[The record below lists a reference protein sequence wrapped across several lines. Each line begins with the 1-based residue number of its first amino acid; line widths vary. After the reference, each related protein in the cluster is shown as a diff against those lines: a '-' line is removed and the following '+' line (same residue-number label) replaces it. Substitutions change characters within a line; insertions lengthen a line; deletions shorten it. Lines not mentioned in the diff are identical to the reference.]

1 MFNTASISTCEVC
14 GKADLRTVLKL
25 GNHPLCG
32 DLIKVGNSKRCQE
45 YPIEILFCP
54 VCITA
59 HQKYQVPKEKLFHEE
74 YQYRAR
80 MTPSVLSGMESLV
93 ESVAD
98 QLGALDGKRV
108 LDVGCNDG
116 SLLDYFASKGA
127 ITVGVEP
134 TKAAL
139 ESKHRTLNSFFDK
152 ETSEALSTE
161 FGCFDVITF
170 TNVFAHIEN
179 LDGLLDN
186 LIPLLNDETV
196 LVIENHYMGE
206 ILKRNQF
213 DTFYHEHPRTYSL
226 RSFEFIARKLNRNVS
241 HYEFLSRYG
250 GNIRVTIDKNPS
262 VTSLAS
268 EDLFEDRFE
277 EMQVAISNWCDETK
291 SKIDSLNE
299 RVGPIVGKAF
309 PGRAAILIKILG
321 LSEKNLACVYEI
333 TGSKKTGYYVPGTRI
348 EIKPEKELFG
358 LEKAPQYILNLAWHI
373 PNEVRDN
380 LRKNGIES
388 EVIDIKT

>member
-1 MFNTASISTCEVC
+1 M
-14 GKADLRTVLKL
+14 LKL

-32 DLIKVGNSKRCQE
+32 DLIKVGNSERCQE

-152 ETSEALSTE
+152 KTSEALSTE

>member
-1 MFNTASISTCEVC
+1 MAKAVSISACEVC
-14 GKADLRTVLKL
+14 GKANLRTVLKL
-25 GNHPLCG
+25 GSHPLCG
-32 DLIKVGNSKRCQE
+32 DLIKVGDTERCQE

-59 HQKYQVPKEKLFHEE
+59 HQKYQVPKEKLFHYQ

-98 QLGALDGKRV
+98 QLGGLVGKKV
-108 LDVGCNDG
+108 LDIGCNDG
-116 SLLDYFASKGA
+116 SLLDYFANKGA

-134 TKAAL
+134 TNAAL

-152 ETSEALSTE
+152 QTSEALLTE
-161 FGCFDVITF
+161 FGSFDLITF

-179 LDGLLDN
+179 LGDLLDN
-186 LIPLLNDETV
+186 IIPLLSDTTV

-206 ILKRNQF
+206 ILKKNQF

-226 RSFEFIARKLNRNVS
+226 RSFEFIAKKLNRNVS
-241 HYEFLSRYG
+241 HYEFPRRYG
-250 GNIRVTIDKNPS
+250 GNIRVRIDKNPG
-262 VTSLAS
+262 VASLAS
-268 EDLFEDRFE
+268 EDLFQGQFE
-277 EMQVAISNWCDETK
+277 EMRVAISTWCNETK
-291 SKIDSLNE
+291 IKINSLNE
-299 RVGPIVGKAF
+299 QVGPIVGKAF
-309 PGRAAILIKILG
+309 PGRAAILIRMLG

-358 LEKAPQYILNLAWHI
+358 LEKAPQHILNLAWHI
-373 PNEVRDN
+373 PDEVREN

>member
-1 MFNTASISTCEVC
+1 M
-14 GKADLRTVLKL
+14 LKL

-32 DLIKVGNSKRCQE
+32 DLIKVGNSERCQE

-152 ETSEALSTE
+152 ETSETLSTE

>member
-1 MFNTASISTCEVC
+1 
-14 GKADLRTVLKL
+14 VLKL

-32 DLIKVGNSKRCQE
+32 DLIKVGNNKRCQE

-186 LIPLLNDETV
+186 LIPLLNDKTV

-268 EDLFEDRFE
+268 EDLFGDRFE